1 MDKDPYKV
9 LGVSPNASD
18 DEIKKAYRELA
29 KKYHPDNYPNP
40 DMKELASE
48 KMKEIN
54 EAYNAIKDGKA
65 RRSRSG
71 SGYSG
76 YSGGPGASGGSE
88 TYTQIR
94 LLINSDR
101 IDEAEAALER
111 IPYAERGAEWDF
123 LKGCVCVRR
132 GRYYDAM
139 RLFESACRSD
149 PSNAEYRE
157 ALNRLK
163 NSSYTA
169 RGQRSSGGG
178 SGGGCSVCD
187 MCTGLICADCCCEM
201 CGGDLISC
209 C

>member
-18 DEIKKAYRELA
+18 EEIKKAYRELA
-29 KKYHPDNYPNP
+29 KKYHPDNYPNQ
-40 DMKELASE
+40 DMKDLASE

-54 EAYNAIKDGKA
+54 EAYNEIKDRKA
-65 RRSRSG
+65 RGSSGG
-71 SGYSG
+71 SGYYGS
-76 YSGGPGASGGSE
+76 PGSSGGSAL
-88 TYTQIR
+88 YTQIR
-94 LLINSDR
+94 LMINQDR
-101 IDEAEAALER
+101 IDEAEKALESV
-111 IPYAERGAEWDF
+111 PYSARTAEWDF

-157 ALNRLK
+157 ALNRLR
-163 NSSYTA
+163 NSSYTS
-169 RGQRSSGGG
+169 REQYSGGNNR
-178 SGGGCSVCD
+178 GCSVCD